1 MAESRINGNLDLDIR
16 HYIYST
22 FAETSHPPTTLE
34 TANHLNIPI
43 AAVENSFDRLAKAH
57 HIALTPGSH
66 TIWMAHPFSSLPT
79 NFVTEIDHKKY
90 WGN

>member
-1 MAESRINGNLDLDIR
+1 MAESRINGIPDLDIR

-22 FAETSHPPTTLE
+22 LAETSHPPTTHE
-34 TANHLNIPI
+34 TAYHFQISI
-43 AAVENSFDRLAKAH
+43 AVVENSFDRLAKAH

-79 NFVTEIDHKKY
+79 NFVTEINNKKY